1 VNLDEMTPFELRAP
15 LVEAML
21 AHVPFEGWSRA
32 AIDLAAKDVGVPPK
46 RAQLAFSGPADMAD
60 TFTEMADGAMVKALE
75 QLELPGMKIRDRIRI
90 SVVTRLAQA
99 EPHKEAVRRAAA
111 VLAMPQNAVLA
122 AKGLWRTVDAMWRAA
137 GDTSTDYNFY
147 TKRAILS
154 GVYSATLLVWLN
166 DDSEGHV
173 DTLAFLDRRIEGIM
187 RFEKTKAKVLGAVD
201 GGGGFDAIRLL
212 GRLRYPL
219 GG

>member
-1 VNLDEMTPFELRAP
+1 MNLDEMTPHELRAP

-21 AHVPFEGWSRA
+21 PHVPFEGWSRA
-32 AIDLAAKDVGVPPK
+32 AIDLAAADLSVPPK

-60 TFTEMADGAMVKALE
+60 AFTELADAAMVNALDE
-75 QLELPGMKIRDRIRI
+75 LELPGMKIRDRIRI
-90 SVVTRLAQA
+90 AVVTRLAQA

-111 VLAMPQNAVLA
+111 VLAMPQNSVQA

-154 GVYSATLLVWLN
+154 AVYSATLLVWLN
-166 DDSEGHV
+166 DDSEDHL
-173 DTLAFLDRRIEGIM
+173 DTLAFLDRRIDGIM
-187 RFEKTKAKVLGAVD
+187 RFEKTKAKVLGAV
-201 GGGGFDAIRLL
+201 GGEGGFDPIRML